1 MLLQKIQAQQQLMQ
15 LMMLSLSVQ
24 NITPT
29 INIPQNNLDFPKWEN
44 EGGVWYLSIQGG
56 RVHCKRIAIPVRKGR
71 YGHRMCGIILIS
83 LLIPDG
89 TLNIQHD

>member
-1 MLLQKIQAQQQLMQ
+1 MVRMLLQKIQAQQQLMQ

-44 EGGVWYLSIQGG
+44 EGGVWYLSTPGA
-56 RVHCKRIAIPVRKGR
+56 RVHRKRVSIPVRQDRNGPSLCYIIPFSGALTVK
-71 YGHRMCGIILIS
+71 YG
-83 LLIPDG
+83 
-89 TLNIQHD
+89 